1 MSLITKSFA
10 LALNTMTTES
20 LAAALNTDFLARNCE
35 TLQRER

>member
-20 LAAALNTDFLARNCE
+20 LAAALNTDVLARSCE

>member
-20 LAAALNTDFLARNCE
+20 LAAALKTDFLARSCE

>member
-20 LAAALNTDFLARNCE
+20 RAAALKTDLLPRSCE